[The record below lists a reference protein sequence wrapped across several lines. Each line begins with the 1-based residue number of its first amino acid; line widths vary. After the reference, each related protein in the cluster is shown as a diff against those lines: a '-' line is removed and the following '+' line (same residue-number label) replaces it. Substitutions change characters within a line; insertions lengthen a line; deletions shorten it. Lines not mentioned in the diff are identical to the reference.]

1 MNEKTINEQYAYIR
15 TLLEEKRLK
24 EALMQLESLLWQCPD
39 WDLRTRLEQLQ
50 TSYKYMLEYM
60 KQGANDPERWNL
72 YQKMVSDTWGIADQ
86 SRLLI
91 LDNAS
96 SRYYHEVRRTP
107 KSPDLSNYGL
117 KTILHILES
126 FNDDL
131 AVSGLLSDEKMD
143 EVLKRHEDTLKFM
156 FIRTWT
162 NSAWTPEDEED
173 AKAMLAS
180 ELLPGDDLCLF
191 VSALTL
197 SLMECFDL
205 RKIMWLLDAYEHPNV
220 NVSQRALVGAMIIFH
235 IYRSRLTF
243 YPELIKRVDLMEE
256 IPSFREDVARI
267 YRQMLL
273 CQETEKIDKKMR
285 EEIIPEMLKN
295 VSSMKNMRFG
305 CEESDE
311 ENNDMNPDWEDAFE
325 KSGLGDKLREM
336 NELQLEG
343 ADVYMSTFAALK
355 NYPFFREVH
364 NWFYPFSKQ
373 QSNVLKAMKQAGNQG
388 GSLLDLIL
396 QSGFFSNSDK
406 YSLFFTIHQLP
417 QSQQDMMLSQLNEQQ
432 VAELAEKSNVETMKK
447 FNERPGTVSNQYLHD
462 LYRFFKLYPGH
473 LDFDDIFTSA
483 LDFHNLPILQ
493 PYVSDEESLTTIA
506 EYYLRKNYFLD
517 ALTIYNRL
525 SDANQESD
533 ILFQKI
539 GYCKQMNGDIQGALE
554 AYLHADL
561 INPDSKWV
569 IRRIAGCYRTLKQPE
584 EALKYYH
591 RYEAFNPDDL
601 SIQICIGHCHLELK
615 NYNEAL
621 KYYFKV
627 DYLDNKSTKAW
638 RPIAWCSFLT
648 GKYDQARNYYKKIM
662 DNQPN
667 TQDFL
672 NAGHT
677 EWALQNIKGALAFYK
692 KAVEKES
699 GDFSKFQEQFN
710 QDIPDLLVAGIEEAE
725 VPLMMDQLRYSLS
738 DIF

>member
-1 MNEKTINEQYAYIR
+1 M
-15 TLLEEKRLK
+15 
-24 EALMQLESLLWQCPD
+24 
-39 WDLRTRLEQLQ
+39 
-50 TSYKYMLEYM
+50 
-60 KQGANDPERWNL
+60 
-72 YQKMVSDTWGIADQ
+72 
-86 SRLLI
+86 
-91 LDNAS
+91 
-96 SRYYHEVRRTP
+96 
-107 KSPDLSNYGL
+107 
-117 KTILHILES
+117 
-126 FNDDL
+126 
-131 AVSGLLSDEKMD
+131 
-143 EVLKRHEDTLKFM
+143 
-156 FIRTWT
+156 
-162 NSAWTPEDEED
+162 
-173 AKAMLAS
+173 
-180 ELLPGDDLCLF
+180 
-191 VSALTL
+191 
-197 SLMECFDL
+197 
-205 RKIMWLLDAYEHPNV
+205 
-220 NVSQRALVGAMIIFH
+220 
-235 IYRSRLTF
+235 
-243 YPELIKRVDLMEE
+243 
-256 IPSFREDVARI
+256 
-267 YRQMLL
+267 
-273 CQETEKIDKKMR
+273 
-285 EEIIPEMLKN
+285 
-295 VSSMKNMRFG
+295 
-305 CEESDE
+305 
-311 ENNDMNPDWEDAFE
+311 
-325 KSGLGDKLREM
+325 
-336 NELQLEG
+336 
-343 ADVYMSTFAALK
+343 
-355 NYPFFREVH
+355 
-364 NWFYPFSKQ
+364 
-373 QSNVLKAMKQAGNQG
+373 
-388 GSLLDLIL
+388 
-396 QSGFFSNSDK
+396 
-406 YSLFFTIHQLP
+406 
-417 QSQQDMMLSQLNEQQ
+417 
-432 VAELAEKSNVETMKK
+432 
-447 FNERPGTVSNQYLHD
+447 
-462 LYRFFKLYPGH
+462 YRFFKLYPGH

-584 EALKYYH
+584 KALKYYH